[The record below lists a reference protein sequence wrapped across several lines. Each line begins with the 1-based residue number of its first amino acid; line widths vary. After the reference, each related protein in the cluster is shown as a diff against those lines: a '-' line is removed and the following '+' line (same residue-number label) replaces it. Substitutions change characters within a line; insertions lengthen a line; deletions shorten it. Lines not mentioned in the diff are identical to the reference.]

1 MNSQSVENSSGEKQS
16 GSYRIIMTKKILLI
30 QHGAIGDVL
39 MCTPAMQAIRK
50 HFPEDEITFLVETKA
65 FDAVRH
71 NPNIDKFIVPDL
83 QMHILKYFFYLF
95 RFIFTRYDIVIDFQR
110 NPRSALITFLT
121 FAEKRI
127 SFRGKR
133 RNYAYNIKK
142 IENDNQIYAA
152 INKLK
157 LLQPLDIKESDNF
170 LPEFFITEKERKWA
184 EELWKSLNFQKQDLI
199 VALSP
204 VSIRPYRLWE
214 PKNFAKTCDFLI
226 DKYQAKV
233 VFTWGPGEFHIIE
246 SIQQNMR
253 NKIEINYTISN
264 IKQLKAIFE
273 RSSIFFGNDNGP
285 RHIAITSGVPTI
297 GIFSHLFAAH
307 WTPPN
312 MEKHLTIS
320 PEISGIKNLKVET
333 VITKIEEYFSTHPLT
348 LSLSKEGEFKERRE
362 IRKLKK

>member
-1 MNSQSVENSSGEKQS
+1 M
-16 GSYRIIMTKKILLI
+16 KKILLI

-39 MCTPAMQAIRK
+39 MCTPAVRAIRK
-50 HFPEDEITFLVETKA
+50 HFPEAEITFLVETKA
-65 FDAVRH
+65 FNAVRH
-71 NPNIDKFIVPDL
+71 NPNIDKFIVPNL
-83 QMHILKYFFYLF
+83 QMHFLKYFFYLF
-95 RFIFTRYDIVIDFQR
+95 RFIFIRYDIVIDFQR

-121 FAEKRI
+121 FAKKRI

-142 IENDNQIYAA
+142 IESDNQIYAA

-157 LLQPLDIKESDNF
+157 LLQSLGVKDSVNF
-170 LPEFFITEKERKWA
+170 MPEFFITGEEEKWA
-184 EELWKSLNFQKQDLI
+184 EELWTSLNFQKQDFV

-204 VSIRPYRLWE
+204 VSIRTYRLWE
-214 PKNFAKTCDFLI
+214 AKNFSKICDFLI
-226 DKYQAKV
+226 DKYQAKI

-246 SIQQNMR
+246 SIQQNMK
-253 NKIEINYTISN
+253 NKIEVNYKISN

-273 RSSIFFGNDNGP
+273 RSSLFLGNDNGP

-312 MEKHLTIS
+312 IKKHLAIS

-333 VITKIEEYFSTHPLT
+333 VITRIEEFMEKYVM
-348 LSLSKEGEFKERRE
+348 KE
-362 IRKLKK
+362 